1 MSDLLSVQATTRE
14 DLGKGSSRRLRLTKM
29 VPAVVYGAGKD
40 AVSLTL
46 ELKEV
51 MKHVNFEKFFSSIL
65 TLTVD
70 GKGKGEKVI
79 IRDLQR
85 HPFRDEVMH
94 MDFQRVA
101 ATKALIMRIPVHF
114 INADKAPGTASGGS
128 FRHIQNEIAVRGL
141 AKNMPEFIEV
151 DLAAMEVTGSV
162 MLSDLVLPKG
172 ITSVMLA
179 RGESHNSAVVIC
191 SATSK

>member
-1 MSDLLSVQATTRE
+1 MSDLLNVQATTRV
-14 DLGKGSSRRLRLTKM
+14 DLGKGSSRRLRHTKM
-29 VPAVVYGAGKD
+29 VPAVVYGANKD

-79 IRDLQR
+79 VRDLQR
-85 HPFRDEVMH
+85 HPYRDEVIH

-101 ATKALIMRIPVHF
+101 ATKPLIMHIPVHF
-114 INADKAPGTASGGS
+114 INQEKSPGAKAGGA
-128 FRHIQNEIAVRGL
+128 FRHILNEIEVKGL

-151 DLAAMEVTGSV
+151 DLAAIDVTESI
-162 MLSDLVLPKG
+162 MLSDLKLPKG

-179 RGESHNSAVVIC
+179 RGDSHDSAVVTC
-191 SATSK
+191 AKGK